1 MVNGI
6 QIFLDSGSIE
16 DIEKYGSSE
25 EIEGITTN
33 PTILKRAGVVAYRP
47 FAKRVLGIVGKKEVS
62 FEVIADDLETMGRQA
77 REIASWGRNVW
88 VKIPITT
95 TAGDST
101 LPLVETL
108 KDVNVNLTAV
118 FTIAQ
123 IDSARAVL
131 KPKDILSV
139 FAGRINDTQRREP
152 YFNYRTF
159 RTLYAST
166 RHVMAIH
173 QARQAGY
180 DIITMTPDLISK
192 LALKGKDL
200 NEYSLETVR
209 QFHRDAQGII
219 L

>member
-16 DIEKYGSSE
+16 DMEKYADDPQ
-25 EIEGITTN
+25 IEGFTTN
-33 PTILKRAGVVAYRP
+33 PSLLRKSGIVDYRA
-47 FAKRVLGIVGKKEVS
+47 FSKRVLGIVGKKEVS
-62 FEVIADDLETMGRQA
+62 FEVTTDDLEAMGRQA
-77 REIASWGRNVW
+77 HTIASWGANVW

-95 TAGDST
+95 ST
-101 LPLVETL
+101 GESTVPLVETL
-108 KDVNVNLTAV
+108 KGVNVNLTAV
-118 FTIAQ
+118 FTTRQ
-123 IDSARAVL
+123 IEEARSVL

-139 FAGRINDTQRREP
+139 FAGRINDTMRREP
-152 YFNYRTF
+152 YFSYRTF

-166 RHVMAIH
+166 RHVFAIP

-180 DIITMTPDLISK
+180 DIITMTPDLVAK

>member
-1 MVNGI
+1 MISGI

-16 DIEKYGSSE
+16 DIEKHVSSTQ
-25 EIEGITTN
+25 IEGFTTN
-33 PTILKRAGVVAYRP
+33 PSLLRKSGVVDYRA
-47 FAKRVLGIVGKKEVS
+47 FAKRVLGIVGRKEVS

-77 REIASWGRNVW
+77 REIASWGRNIW

-95 TAGDST
+95 TNGDST

-118 FTIAQ
+118 FTHGQ
-123 IDSARAVL
+123 IDEARRYL
-131 KPKDILSV
+131 KPHDILSV

-152 YFNYRTF
+152 YFAYRTF

-180 DIITMTPDLISK
+180 DIITMTPDLIAK

-209 QFHRDAQGII
+209 QFANDAKGIE

>member
-16 DIEKYGSSE
+16 DIEKHVSSPQ
-25 EIEGITTN
+25 IEGFTTN
-33 PTILKRAGVVAYRP
+33 PSLLRKSGVVAYRP

-95 TAGDST
+95 TRGDST
-101 LPLVETL
+101 LPLIEKL
-108 KDVNVNLTAV
+108 EDVNVNLTAV

-123 IDSARAVL
+123 IDDARHYL
-131 KPKDILSV
+131 KPRDILSV

-166 RHVMAIH
+166 RHVFAIP
-173 QARQAGY
+173 QAKQAGY
-180 DIITMTPDLISK
+180 DIITMTPDLVAK
-192 LALKGKDL
+192 LSLKGKDL

-209 QFHRDAQGII
+209 QFSRDSEGI
-219 L
+219 LL

>member
-16 DIEKYGSSE
+16 DIEKYVSSAQ
-25 EIEGITTN
+25 IEGFTTN
-33 PTILKRAGVVAYRP
+33 PSLLRKAGIVDYRA
-47 FAKRVLGIVGKKEVS
+47 FAKRVLGIVGRKEVS
-62 FEVIADDLETMGRQA
+62 FEVLADDLETMGRQS
-77 REIASWGRNVW
+77 REIASWGANVW

-95 TAGDST
+95 TNGDST

-108 KDVNVNLTAV
+108 DDVNVNLTAV
-118 FTIAQ
+118 FTTAQ
-123 IDSARAVL
+123 IDAARHYL

-152 YFNYRTF
+152 YFGYRTF

-173 QARQAGY
+173 QAKQAGY
-180 DIITMTPDLISK
+180 DIITMTPDLIAK

-200 NEYSLETVR
+200 NEYSLETVQ
-209 QFHRDAQGII
+209 QFHRDSKGIV

>member
-16 DIEKYGSSE
+16 DVEKYASDPQ
-25 EIEGITTN
+25 IEGFTTN
-33 PTILKRAGVVAYRP
+33 PSLLRKAGIVAYRP
-47 FAKRVLGIVGKKEVS
+47 FANRVLGIVGKKEVS

-108 KDVNVNLTAV
+108 EDVNVNLTAV
-118 FTIAQ
+118 FTTSQ
-123 IDSARAVL
+123 IDAARHYL
-131 KPKDILSV
+131 KPKDIMSV
-139 FAGRINDTQRREP
+139 FCGRINDTQRREP
-152 YFNYRTF
+152 YFAYRTF

-180 DIITMTPDLISK
+180 DIITMTPDLVAK

-200 NEYSLETVR
+200 NEYSLETVK
-209 QFHRDAQGII
+209 QFHRDSQGIV